1 MKPSF
6 LFFLLALVN
15 LPTIGQEVIVEGY
28 AFESDN
34 RGFLNEVQFSI
45 YPKGDEE
52 VIQTVFSDLEG
63 FFSVRLP
70 ADRIF
75 TITAEKDLFHPTTQ
89 DISTGNAQ
97 NGKVFAKFQL
107 NRKPGYLF
115 DVTLAEERADQ
126 DSVVQGISG
135 ARIEVYNN
143 TSKEPE
149 LELQNFPYPNFNFTF
164 QQGNHYTILIRK
176 KGYFSKRLEAYVN
189 VENCILC
196 FDGLAS
202 IESVTDNLTEGHEMG
217 SLLANIELKRA
228 DIGSDFMIENI
239 FYDFNRA
246 DIRADAALEL
256 NKLLGVLKDNPSIK
270 VELGSHTD
278 SRGDDDYNYDLSQR
292 RAQNAVGYLVR
303 QGVNPLRITAQG
315 YGERELTNRCA
326 NGIDCSESEHQ
337 QNRRTV
343 IKVTGYLD
351 GDDMQKKT
359 LEDIKREEQF
369 EELLLE
375 VQNQEV
381 VQVSSDQELP
391 EEIKNSL
398 PQEEMN
404 AEEVEQEHRSID
416 PGESI
421 VKTQKETT
429 VNVNKQLVR
438 DAKHPDPQLA
448 MIEAES
454 LPDKILEIGKPEVK
468 SIELRS
474 IPSGY
479 NGFMIEIYRSA
490 VPLGTGHY
498 VRRSFADLYLEQTKP
513 SSFSYLL
520 GDFQSIEDALIYFE
534 DEIEERF
541 PRAKILEYKQGK
553 RQ

>member
-1 MKPSF
+1 M
-6 LFFLLALVN
+6 
-15 LPTIGQEVIVEGY
+15 EGY
-28 AFESDN
+28 VFESDN
-34 RGFLNEVQFSI
+34 RGFLNEVQVSI

-52 VIQTVFSDLEG
+52 IMKTVFSDLQG
-63 FFSVRLP
+63 HFAIGLP
-70 ADRIF
+70 ADQIF
-75 TITAEKDLFHPTTQ
+75 TITAEKDLFHPTTL
-89 DISTGNAQ
+89 DISTSNAQ
-97 NGKVFAKFQL
+97 NGKVFTKIQL

-115 DVTLAEERADQ
+115 DVTLAEERTDT
-126 DSVVQGISG
+126 DSIVQGISG
-135 ARIEVYNN
+135 AQIEVYNN

-149 LELQNFPYPNFNFTF
+149 LVLQNFPYPNVNFTF

-189 VENCILC
+189 VEDCILC

-228 DIGSDFMIENI
+228 DLGSDFKIDNI

-278 SRGDDDYNYDLSQR
+278 SRGDDDYNYELSQR
-292 RAQNAVGYLVR
+292 RAQNAVRYLVR

-326 NGIDCSESEHQ
+326 NDIDCSESEHQ

-351 GDDMQKKT
+351 SDDMENKT

-391 EEIKNSL
+391 EEIKKSL
-398 PQEEMN
+398 PEEEIK
-404 AEEVEQEHRSID
+404 AEEVSRKHRSND
-416 PGESI
+416 PAENI
-421 VKTQKETT
+421 VKTEKQTT
-429 VNVNKQLVR
+429 VNVDKQLVK
-438 DAKHPDPQLA
+438 DAKHPDPELA
-448 MIEAES
+448 VIEDES
-454 LPDKILEIGKPEVK
+454 LPDEILEIGKRNTVSSMEM
-468 SIELRS
+468 LR
-474 IPSGY
+474 IPADY

-490 VPLGTGHY
+490 VQLGSGHY
-498 VRRSFADLYLEQTKP
+498 VRQSFPDLYLEQTNP
-513 SSFSYLL
+513 NSFSYLI
-520 GDFQSIEDALIYFE
+520 GDFESIEDALIYFE
-534 DEIEERF
+534 DELEERF
-541 PRAKILEYKQGK
+541 PRAKILEYKYGK